1 MAGAYMPNRQFTS
14 SEPSVMSSLT
24 KWIYW
29 QFYNTSL
36 LMNEDC
42 DTQDAMEYL
51 TAKFRTL
58 SESTG
63 NSVTDV
69 DLFLSELFESKFEDT

>member
-1 MAGAYMPNRQFTS
+1 
-14 SEPSVMSSLT
+14 
-24 KWIYW
+24 
-29 QFYNTSL
+29 
-36 LMNEDC
+36 MNDDC